1 MCECEFDPEYGDSDG
16 PSTHYHRVCE
26 YCGESWA
33 GLHCPH
39 DGYQN
44 PCPHC
49 GERPTVLRDT

>member
-1 MCECEFDPEYGDSDG
+1 MCECKFDPYIPPDEESC
-16 PSTHYHRVCE
+16 HYYRTCE
-26 YCGESWA
+26 YCGESWW

-49 GERPTVLRDT
+49 KKRPTTVPDDD